1 MTRSRDLANL
11 GDNSSTLEN
20 QGLTLIKTESFSAVS
35 SISLN
40 NVFSSTYD
48 NYQITL
54 STTAVATNGVVT
66 MRLRASSVDTS
77 TNYKNQQ
84 SFSAST
90 SISSASDDSGTDE
103 WILTYINTT
112 TPKNNSFQGIF
123 HRPNVAQP
131 TLYTGL
137 VQYSTTSAG
146 FIAGWQTD
154 STQFD
159 GFTILAPGN
168 STATVSV
175 YGFKK

>member
-11 GDNSSTLEN
+11 GDNSSALEN
-20 QGLTLIKTESFSAVS
+20 QGLVFIKTESFSAVS

-40 NVFSSTYD
+40 NVFSSTYE
-48 NYQITL
+48 NYQVLFSLTDIPGTG
-54 STTAVATNGVVT
+54 VAT

-90 SISSASDDSGTDE
+90 SISSAGDDAGTDE
-103 WILTYINTT
+103 WILTFYGNTF
-112 TPKNNSFQGIF
+112 PKNSSFQGVF
-123 HRPNVAQP
+123 YRPNLAQP

-137 VQYSTTSAG
+137 AQYSTTSAG
-146 FIAGWQTD
+146 FIAGWQTA

-159 GFTILAPGN
+159 GFTILASGN
-168 STATVSV
+168 ITGIVSV